1 MAEAIVRR
9 MVETDVTAVHAIEE
23 ASFPTPW
30 TRDMFLSELREN
42 KVARYL
48 VIQTAGKIAGFA
60 GVHIILDE
68 GHVTNIAVAQAYRG
82 LGFGRMV
89 TRALMQYAA
98 NLGVRYL
105 TLEVRQSNET
115 AKRLY
120 TSLGFVQVALRRN
133 YYQDSGEDAV
143 LMVCDKL
150 PPAQDDFEE
159 SETLKE

>member
-1 MAEAIVRR
+1 MAEAFVRR
-9 MVETDVTAVHAIEE
+9 MTETDVAAVHAIEA

-48 VIQTAGKIAGFA
+48 VIQAAGDIAGFA

-82 LGFGRMV
+82 RGFGRMV

-133 YYQDSGEDAV
+133 YYQDSAEDAV

-159 SETLKE
+159 PETLKE

>member
-1 MAEAIVRR
+1 MAEALVRR
-9 MVETDVTAVHAIEE
+9 MAESDVAAVHAIEA

-48 VIQTAGKIAGFA
+48 VIQSAGEIAGFA
-60 GVHIILDE
+60 GVHIVLDE

-82 LGFGRMV
+82 LGFGRLV
-89 TRALMQYAA
+89 TQALMQYAA

-120 TSLGFVQVALRRN
+120 ASLGFIQVALRKN
-133 YYQDSGEDAV
+133 YYRDSGEDAV

-150 PPAQDDFEE
+150 PSAQEDFEE
-159 SETLKE
+159 PETLKE

>member
-1 MAEAIVRR
+1 MAEAFVRR
-9 MVETDVTAVHAIEE
+9 MAESDVTAVHAIEA
-23 ASFPTPW
+23 ASFSTPW

-48 VIQTAGKIAGFA
+48 VVQTAGEIAGFA

-82 LGFGRMV
+82 LGLGRMV
-89 TRALMQYAA
+89 TQALMQYAA

-105 TLEVRQSNET
+105 TLEVRQSNQT
-115 AKRLY
+115 ARRLY

-150 PPAQDDFEE
+150 PHVQDDFEE
-159 SETLKE
+159 PETLKE